1 MTTLTVEGLSHAFG
15 VRTVLEDVSF
25 SLDAGCTLAVV
36 GPSGC
41 GKTTALHLVAGLAAR
56 QAGRIAN
63 GFARPACVF
72 QQPRLLPWK
81 TALDN
86 IALGL
91 KARGTGRGERERSA
105 RQLALR
111 MGLADGDLALY
122 PSALSGGMQSR
133 VALARALAIEPDLL
147 LLDEPFAALDIG
159 LRTELH
165 ALLRAEQRGRGVAM
179 LLITHDLSE
188 AVKLADEI
196 CVMATAPGRVV
207 WRWRLTREH
216 AARDEAWIA
225 ATTAQLLGASIVR
238 DAFGLPALNPVSC
251 ATAGPD
257 RTIDDGPTVIP
268 LEAARHRRHAC

>member
-1 MTTLTVEGLSHAFG
+1 MTSLVVAGLSHAFG
-15 VRTVLEDVSF
+15 VRSVLDDVGF
-25 SLDAGCTLAVV
+25 TLDAGRTLALV

-41 GKTTALHLVAGLAAR
+41 GKTTALHLVAGLTAR
-56 QAGRIAN
+56 QEGRIAN
-63 GFARPACVF
+63 GFLRPACVF

-91 KARGTGRGERERSA
+91 KALGTGRAERERRA
-105 RQLALR
+105 HELALR
-111 MGLADGDLALY
+111 MGLASADLALY

-133 VALARALAIEPDLL
+133 VALARALAIDPDLL

-179 LLITHDLSE
+179 LLITHDLAE

-196 CVMATAPGRVV
+196 CVMAASPGRVV
-207 WRWRLTREH
+207 WRWRLARDP
-216 AARDEAWIA
+216 AARDEAWVA
-225 ATTAQLLGASIVR
+225 ATTAQLLAAPAVR
-238 DAFGLPALNPVSC
+238 EAFGLPAVTPASC
-251 ATAGPD
+251 AAAAGAED
-257 RTIDDGPTVIP
+257 APTVIP
-268 LEAARHRRHAC
+268 LEAARQRRHAC

>member
-1 MTTLTVEGLSHAFG
+1 MTSLVVEGLSHAFG
-15 VRTVLEDVSF
+15 VRTVLEVVGF
-25 SLDAGCTLAVV
+25 TLAAGRTLALV

-56 QAGRIAN
+56 QAGHIDN

-81 TALDN
+81 TALQN

-91 KARGTGRGERERSA
+91 KALGTGRAERERRA
-105 RQLALR
+105 RELALR
-111 MGLADGDLALY
+111 MGLANADLALY

-179 LLITHDLSE
+179 LLITHDLAE

-207 WRWRLTREH
+207 WRWRLARDH
-216 AARDEAWIA
+216 AARDEAWVA
-225 ATTAQLLGASIVR
+225 ATAAQLLAAPAVR
-238 DAFGLPALNPVSC
+238 EAFGLPVVASSC
-251 ATAGPD
+251 APTADAGGD
-257 RTIDDGPTVIP
+257 APTVIP
-268 LEAARHRRHAC
+268 LEAARQRRHAC